1 MSFRTRPRRGPS
13 PGFSPPGNS
22 DAFSRCLASLRILGP
37 HLAED
42 FKRKVAVKVLRPEL
56 AAVLEAERFVQEV
69 NTTANLQHPHIFRK
83 PLSYRRNEVLCSHWR
98 HVAENG

>member
-42 FKRKVAVKVLRPEL
+42 LKHKRKVAVKVLRPEL

-83 PLSYRRNEVLCSHWR
+83 RLKL
-98 HVAENG
+98 